1 LLSASTLTLANSFLD
16 HDRFIA
22 VERELG
28 QATLL
33 SVRLARDSSAIDGAE
48 LDTVEAAVLFPI
60 GGRVDLEVNFGHG
73 GSDFFEDGY
82 YGGLA
87 FLIYGR

>member
-1 LLSASTLTLANSFLD
+1 MSDLPLANSFLD

-33 SVRLARDSSAIDGAE
+33 SLRLARDSSAIDGAD

-60 GGRVDLEVNFGHG
+60 GGRTDLEVNLGHG
-73 GSDFFEDGY
+73 SSDFFQDGY
-82 YGGLA
+82 YGGLS